1 LSHLLSRNS
10 RISIP
15 RLLGSLIALALL
27 VYLLTQQ
34 GWREIGQ
41 ALRGIGWWPMLISLG
56 LTLLSRLAVAAR
68 WHVLLRGAGGKV
80 TYGQTLRLTFA
91 GLFASNFL
99 PTTIGGD
106 VVRLAGGFLLDLDR
120 AVCAASLVVDRLVGM
135 AGMAMPLPV
144 GLAAVLGRPPA
155 GPEETQGNAS
165 PAIVLMGVSS
175 NGWLSSLRRRGREFL
190 RRVLEALTL
199 WMRRPQAL
207 LNALVMTWGHMLFL
221 FASIWF
227 LLRRMGEQTSFPLVA
242 GLWTL
247 VYFITLVPISING
260 LGLQEVSLTFVY
272 VTFAG
277 VSMPNALTLAVLL
290 RTLYVASSL
299 PGAVFL
305 PGILPS
311 ARQLTSNTRG
321 EAGGGEAG

>member
-1 LSHLLSRNS
+1 MSPLLSRNS
-10 RISIP
+10 RIPIL
-15 RLLGSLIALALL
+15 RLLGSLVALALL
-27 VYLLTQQ
+27 VYLLSQQ
-34 GWREIGQ
+34 GWREIGE
-41 ALRGIGWWPMLISLG
+41 ALRGIGLWPMLISLG

-68 WHVLLRGAGGKV
+68 WYVLLHSAGGKV
-80 TYGQTLRLTFA
+80 SYGQTLRLTFA

-135 AGMAMPLPV
+135 AGMAMPLPL
-144 GLAAVLGRPPA
+144 GLAAVLGRVPA
-155 GPEETQGNAS
+155 GLEEARGNAS
-165 PAIVLMGVSS
+165 PGILLMSVSS
-175 NGWLSSLRRRGREFL
+175 NGWGSSLWRRGRKFL
-190 RRVLEALTL
+190 RRLLEALTL

-221 FASIWF
+221 FVSIWF
-227 LLRRMGEQTSFPLVA
+227 LLRRMGEQTPFPLVA

-247 VYFITLVPISING
+247 VYFITLVPISVNG

-272 VTFAG
+272 VTFGG
-277 VSMPNALTLAVLL
+277 VSMPSALTLAVLL
-290 RTLYVASSL
+290 RTLYMASSL

-305 PGILPS
+305 PAILPS
-311 ARQLTSNTRG
+311 ARQVSSDTQ
-321 EAGGGEAG
+321 AGGEAG